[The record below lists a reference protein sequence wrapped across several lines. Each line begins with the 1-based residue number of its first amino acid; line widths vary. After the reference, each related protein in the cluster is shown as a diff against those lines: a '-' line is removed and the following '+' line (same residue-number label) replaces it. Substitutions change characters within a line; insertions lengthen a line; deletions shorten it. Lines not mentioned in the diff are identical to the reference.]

1 MQHVAVTKEID
12 ISPNALQPGRGKVW
26 AIIDASNAARGSTTP
41 GQAFQVTNLEAI
53 QRELDRCGVGH
64 DAIAD
69 ASLRHRIDNPEGL
82 NRLFKEGRVLQA
94 PARFEADPFIL
105 QLARKRREQGYRV
118 YLLTNDQYK
127 EHQEGNGLPHIGF
140 IVTREGWVLSQ
151 PEIQTLGSSGTTTAS
166 SSVDAPTRAQTAGTL
181 EVVP

>member
-1 MQHVAVTKEID
+1 MQQGAVDKETA
-12 ISPNALQPGRGKVW
+12 ISPNAPQPGRGRVW
-26 AIIDASNAARGSTTP
+26 VIIDASNASRGSTTP
-41 GQAFQVTNLEAI
+41 GQPPQLTKLEAVEG
-53 QRELDRCGVGH
+53 ELDKYDNGH

-82 NRLFKEGRVLQA
+82 NRLFKEGKVLQA

-105 QLARKRREQGYRV
+105 QLAQRRRNQGYRV

-127 EHQEGNGLPHIGF
+127 EHQEGSGFPHIGF

-151 PEIQTLGSSGTTTAS
+151 PEIQTLGSSASGRVGAPINAPTAS
-166 SSVDAPTRAQTAGTL
+166 TL